1 MNRTAPADG
10 VADAVAALCHAARGW
25 GKRPGVVRSPFFLGG
40 GGDLLGSIAYLFLTC
55 LFHTSLSL
63 RTVS

>member
-1 MNRTAPADG
+1 MLSRHCAMPPAAG
-10 VADAVAALCHAARGW
+10 GSGQALSV
-25 GKRPGVVRSPFFLGG
+25 PPFFWGG